1 MVYTALTF
9 FLVGT
14 LIGATA
20 RNFTFLLVGRSIQGI
35 GGGGIVALTDIIIT
49 DLVPLRLRGNYVGII
64 SSQWAIGSVSGP
76 VIGRCSLHG
85 SPLPSH
91 PDGAVP

>member
-1 MVYTALTF
+1 MVYTGLVL

-20 RNFTFLLVGRSIQGI
+20 NNFTYLLVGRTIRGV
-35 GGGGIVALTDIIIT
+35 GGGGIVAFTDIVIT

-64 SSQWAIGSVSGP
+64 SGQWAIGSVVGP
-76 VIGRCSLHG
+76 VIGTWYRRFFTFPFLTY
-85 SPLPSH
+85 
-91 PDGAVP
+91 

>member
-1 MVYTALTF
+1 MVYTALTI

-20 RNFTFLLVGRSIQGI
+20 KDFAFLLVGRTIQGV
-35 GGGGIVALTDIIIT
+35 GGGGIVSLTDIVIT

-64 SSQWAIGSVSGP
+64 SSQWAIGSVVGP
-76 VIGRCSLHG
+76 VIGRYST
-85 SPLPSH
+85 
-91 PDGAVP
+91 

>member
-1 MVYTALTF
+1 MVYTALTL
-9 FLVGT
+9 FLLGT

-20 RNFTFLLVGRSIQGI
+20 TSFTFLLVGRTIQGV

-64 SSQWAIGSVSGP
+64 SSQWAIGSVVGP
-76 VIGRCSLHG
+76 VIGTGCSPPHG
-85 SPLPSH
+85 NF
-91 PDGAVP
+91 D